1 MTAHGAAPVRVD
13 VFTYQPGG
21 RWERILSEMLRQN
34 RPLSRV
40 EMRDVAKST
49 KANHDCRVERK
60 KLDRAL
66 RAMTRAGLLIASGG
80 PDGTVWQPTAA
91 GERAIFRELAA

>member
-1 MTAHGAAPVRVD
+1 MTNSGVEQARVD

-49 KANHDCRVERK
+49 KATHDCRVERK

-66 RAMTRAGLLIASGG
+66 RAMTRAGLLVASSG

-91 GERAIFRELAA
+91 GERAIFLEMAA